1 MCAPASR
8 PTAPC
13 EGHFQATGVRPRFLA
28 ELANQG
34 IKIPGSYFDPV
45 ATAYDSGAMMLNFN
59 PIYLFYLLIG
69 VSAAMFAEGAYLL
82 FSNKASYRK
91 NINRRLKVMDDKPD
105 RESVLVQ
112 LRRER
117 GLTSGGEYRLPLI
130 NLNQL
135 LLQSGLSI
143 GFTRLIMFIAIGMA
157 AAFVGTMMFDG
168 KLMHAVVAALFC
180 GPVLPILVLKLLRA
194 RRQKLFISQFP
205 DAIDVITRSLRA
217 GHPVPVA
224 ITMVAREM
232 PDPCGTEFGIVI
244 DEITYG
250 ADLETAMR
258 NLYFRVGSDDLPLF
272 VTAVAIQ
279 TLDRRQS
286 RRNSRKPVGRDP
298 HALQDAAQD
307 QGAGRRR
314 PRLGDDPVVAA
325 DRHVLR
331 DLFPG
336 AAFYASVWQY
346 DLTKICL
353 GLAACWMA
361 HRQSHHVP
369 PCELQGLTMDLTP
382 PHRRDVPRQ
391 WQRAVGAAG
400 VSGRRHAGVFDDGA
414 CCACAARSK
423 GAPPG

>member
-1 MCAPASR
+1 M
-8 PTAPC
+8 
-13 EGHFQATGVRPRFLA
+13 
-28 ELANQG
+28 
-34 IKIPGSYFDPV
+34 FD
-45 ATAYDSGAMMLNFN
+45 FN

-82 FSNKASYRK
+82 FYSKASYRK

-143 GFTRLIMFIAIGMA
+143 GLNRLILYIVLGMV
-157 AAFVGTMMFDG
+157 AAFAGTMMFDG
-168 KLMHAVVAALFC
+168 KLSHAIVAALFC
-180 GPVLPILVLKLLRA
+180 GLVLPVLVLKALRT
-194 RRQKLFISQFP
+194 RRQKKFISQFP

-232 PDPCGTEFGIVI
+232 PDPVGTEFGIVI

-258 NLYFRVGSDDLPLF
+258 NLYFRVGADDLPLF

-279 TLDRRQS
+279 TSTGGNLGEILENLSAVIRMRFKMRRKI
-286 RRNSRKPVGRDP
+286 RALAAEGRASAMILSSLP
-298 HALQDAAQD
+298 ILMF
-307 QGAGRRR
+307 GVIYFLV
-314 PRLGDDPVVAA
+314 PT
-325 DRHVLR
+325 
-331 DLFPG
+331 
-336 AAFYASVWQY
+336 FYASVWHY
-346 DLTKICL
+346 DLTKIIL
-353 GLAACWMA
+353 ALAACWM
-361 HRQSHHVP
+361 
-369 PCELQGLTMDLTP
+369 G
-382 PHRRDVPRQ
+382 
-391 WQRAVGAAG
+391 VGNLIMYRL
-400 VSGRRHAGVFDDGA
+400 VNFKV
-414 CCACAARSK
+414 
-423 GAPPG
+423 